1 MIRLHADT
9 FIWFFRNKVCVVS
22 LQLWVVGGREQ
33 TDWGEGM
40 NGCIKKK
47 KKKKEARKIWERER
61 TYRRPICAHAWT
73 TPDISWS
80 ALLHGIHDNTVSWEV
95 GMTTTGREKR
105 QQRAEGGEVGKGGG
119 GGVRNRLG
127 EKKKGWKGK
136 MVKNSE
142 MSHWCRKDVSPVLQ
156 QYLFCSTQ
164 TQCNG
169 LTFRCTGINWRIN
182 PLADSCWLLAV
193 VLAIHQPSRSLIS
206 QPRRSG
212 SKYTVRGN
220 QGDAAVC

>member
-40 NGCIKKK
+40 NRCIKKK
-47 KKKKEARKIWERER
+47 QNKKEARKIWERER

-105 QQRAEGGEVGKGGG
+105 QQRAEGGVRWERVEEEESGIDWGK
-119 GGVRNRLG
+119 
-127 EKKKGWKGK
+127 KKKGEKERWWKTARWVTDAEK
-136 MVKNSE
+136 MFHHFFNSICFVQHKHSV
-142 MSHWCRKDVSPVLQ
+142 MVS
-156 QYLFCSTQ
+156 LFAAQ
-164 TQCNG
+164 A
-169 LTFRCTGINWRIN
+169 LI
-182 PLADSCWLLAV
+182 AV
-193 VLAIHQPSRSLIS
+193 
-206 QPRRSG
+206 
-212 SKYTVRGN
+212 
-220 QGDAAVC
+220 